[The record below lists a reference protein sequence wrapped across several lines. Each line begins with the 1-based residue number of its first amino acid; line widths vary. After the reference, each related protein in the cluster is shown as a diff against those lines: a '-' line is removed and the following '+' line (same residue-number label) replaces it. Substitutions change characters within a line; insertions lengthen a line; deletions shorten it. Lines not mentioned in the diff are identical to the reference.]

1 MTADCSRIQD
11 LIVKMQATF
20 LDVPG
25 LSLTL
30 PQAQRQFATDAV
42 TCETLLG
49 VLVEA
54 GVLTRTP
61 RGQYRRLYPRSINR
75 AAA

>member
-1 MTADCSRIQD
+1 MTADCHRIQD
-11 LIVKMQATF
+11 LIVKMQAAF

-30 PQAQRQFATDAV
+30 PQAQRQFAADAV

-54 GVLTRTP
+54 GVLIRTP
-61 RGQYRRLYPRSINR
+61 QGHYRRLYPRSTGR